1 MSDLDALMLDM
12 GRRARAAAD
21 ALRAT
26 TPDARTEALHRL
38 AEALRAAETDILS
51 ANARDVSRARDGGPA
66 CAPTRLEL
74 PERASGRR
82 PRRRVEEPQRVSDAN
97 AAPAICGC
105 AATNS

>member
-1 MSDLDALMLDM
+1 MSDLDAAMLDM

-51 ANARDVSRARDGGPA
+51 ANARDVSRARDGGLSEA
-66 CAPTRLEL
+66 LVDRLAS
-74 PERASGRR
+74 RAQDM
-82 PRRRVEEPQRVSDAN
+82 PML
-97 AAPAICGC
+97 
-105 AATNS
+105 